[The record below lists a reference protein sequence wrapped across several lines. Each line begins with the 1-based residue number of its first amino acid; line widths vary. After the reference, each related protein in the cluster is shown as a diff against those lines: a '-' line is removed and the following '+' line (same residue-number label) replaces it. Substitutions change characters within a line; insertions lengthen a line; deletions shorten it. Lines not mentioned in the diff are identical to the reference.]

1 MEVFTFSPREG
12 RYPVQGNSFV
22 MKMSIISDSPS
33 SFLDFFSSFN
43 CYKSSVGGIKD
54 YIRSGVDVSDGLWF
68 LYHSSD
74 DFCIEM
80 SSSHPTK
87 VFIKRISPHLY
98 QRMGIVGRKVGG
110 GWEVVIDGEGG
121 MLPTLLRNMDGQ
133 SMAGSLLF
141 HYVGNC
147 VKFPFMESKT
157 AIAIETMLI
166 SGGADDGDDYDV
178 TEKQDLPDFNEWI
191 GFVHLGCNIISS
203 STIDPFI
210 STFRPCKEKK
220 YSSSEMTILRIDS
233 PFFLADWIIKFFTT
247 EQDKPS
253 VKCMAAS
260 TTNTYAFSIRDEY
273 ELCIIR
279 QQQ

>member
-1 MEVFTFSPREG
+1 M
-12 RYPVQGNSFV
+12 QGNSFV
-22 MKMSIISDSPS
+22 MKMSIISDYPS
-33 SFLDFFSSFN
+33 CFLKFFSSFHY
-43 CYKSSVGGIKD
+43 YKSFVGGIKE

-74 DFCIEM
+74 DFSIEM

-121 MLPTLLRNMDGQ
+121 MLSTLLRNMDKQ

-147 VKFPFMESKT
+147 VKFPFMENKT
-157 AIAIETMLI
+157 AIAIESMLI
-166 SGGADDGDDYDV
+166 NGANDCEGDNYDDQTD
-178 TEKQDLPDFNEWI
+178 KQDLPDFNEWI

-203 STIDPFI
+203 SSSSSVDPFI

-220 YSSSEMTILRIDS
+220 YSSSEMTLLMIDS